1 MSRLDWL
8 VLAGTL
14 LFIVGYGTWRTRGSR
29 DLDAYL
35 LGNRQARWWGIGLS
49 IIATQAS
56 AITFLSTPGQAY
68 DDGMRFIQFY
78 FGLPLAM
85 VLIAVV
91 AVPIYHRLR
100 VFTAYEYL
108 ESRFDRRTRTLAAG
122 LFLVQR
128 GLSNGLSL
136 YAPALVLSA
145 ILGWNVSLTVW
156 LIGGLMISYTV
167 AGGTRAV
174 SVTQQGQVAV
184 IFVGMVVAGYL
195 LVHYLP
201 AGVGFGEAMQ
211 VAGYHGKLNLVDFH
225 FDPQDRYNV
234 WTGLTGGLFLALSY
248 FGTDQSQVQRYL
260 GGQSITESRLGLLM
274 NGLIKVPMQFGILL
288 IGVLLFVF
296 YQFNAPPLTFNR
308 PAYLRVAQ
316 SPEFGPRLR
325 TLEQQQATIFTAQ
338 RAANRQ
344 LVAALRQ
351 PAGPAATAAVAAA
364 QTRLQATQ
372 AATRGLHAEAQ
383 TLLKQAAPA
392 TEAKDTDYV
401 FLTFVLRYMP
411 SGLVGLLIAV
421 VLSAAMGSAAAGL
434 NALASTT
441 VIDLYRPRRP
451 ARTEAHYVAVS
462 RISAVAW
469 GLLGI
474 GFATFAA
481 RLENLIQAVNILGSL
496 FYGTILGIFVVAFF
510 QRSIGGKAVFRA
522 AILTQAIIFAL
533 FWLTDI
539 AYLWYNIL
547 GCFLVMV
554 LAWGL
559 SWGQPVIASILRMKQ
574 RRSNPSS
581 EMKNAPFSSKP

>member
-1 MSRLDWL
+1 MSHLDWL

-85 VLIAVV
+85 VLIAAV

-108 ESRFDRRTRTLAAG
+108 ETRFDRRTRTLASV

-145 ILGWNVSLTVW
+145 ILGWNINLTVW

-174 SVTQQGQVAV
+174 AVTQQWQVAV
-184 IFVGMVVAGYL
+184 IFVGMVTAGYL

-201 AGVGFGEAMQ
+201 AGIGFREAIQ
-211 VAGYHGKLNLVDFH
+211 VAGYHGKMNLVDFH

-260 GGQSITESRLGLLM
+260 SGQSVTESRLGLLM
-274 NGLIKVPMQFGILL
+274 NGLVKVPMQFGILL

-296 YQFNAPPLTFNR
+296 YQFNQPPLTFNR
-308 PAYLRVAQ
+308 PAYQRVAR
-316 SPEFGPRLR
+316 SAEFGPRLR
-325 TLEQQQATIFTAQ
+325 ALEQQQTTLFEAQ
-338 RAANRQ
+338 RAANAE
-344 LVAALRQ
+344 LVEVLRQ
-351 PAGPAATAAVAAA
+351 PAGAARAELLAAA
-364 QTRLQATQ
+364 QTRLQTTQ
-372 AATRGLHAEAQ
+372 AATRGLHAEAL
-383 TLLKQAAPA
+383 TLLRQASPA

-401 FLTFVLRYMP
+401 FLSFVLRYLP
-411 SGLVGLLIAV
+411 SGLVGLLVAV
-421 VLSAAMGSAAAGL
+421 VLSAAMSSAAAGL

-441 VIDLYRPRRP
+441 VIDLYKPGRP
-451 ARTEAHYVAVS
+451 EHSGLHYVRVS
-462 RISAVAW
+462 RFSAIAW

-510 QRSIGGKAVFRA
+510 QKSIGGRAVYRA

-533 FWLTDI
+533 FAFTSI
-539 AYLWYNIL
+539 AYLWYNII
-547 GCFLVMV
+547 GCFLVMA
-554 LAWGL
+554 LGWLLQRAAPEAD
-559 SWGQPVIASILRMKQ
+559 SAAS
-574 RRSNPSS
+574 
-581 EMKNAPFSSKP
+581 AGA